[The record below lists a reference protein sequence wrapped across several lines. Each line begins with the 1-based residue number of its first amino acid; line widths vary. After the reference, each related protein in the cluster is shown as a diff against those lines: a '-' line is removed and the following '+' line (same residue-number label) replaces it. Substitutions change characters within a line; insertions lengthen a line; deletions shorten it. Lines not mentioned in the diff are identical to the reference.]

1 MSRAIFL
8 DDGGVL
14 FDNRVRAVQWQ
25 RDVRDFASR
34 GRIWKGGPE
43 YSEAVFAHAGVA
55 AAEAIV
61 VDDNAGPIEWAR
73 ATGANAFRMD
83 RDRASGD
90 ASALGDLD
98 ELMDRL

>member
-14 FDNRVRAVQWQ
+14 SDNRVRAVQWQ
-25 RDVRDFASR
+25 RHAKISCREVD
-34 GRIWKGGPE
+34 IWKGGPE
-43 YSEAVFAHAGVA
+43 YYEAVFARAGVA
-55 AAEAIV
+55 ARDAIV
-61 VDDNAGPIEWAR
+61 VDDNAGPIQWGR